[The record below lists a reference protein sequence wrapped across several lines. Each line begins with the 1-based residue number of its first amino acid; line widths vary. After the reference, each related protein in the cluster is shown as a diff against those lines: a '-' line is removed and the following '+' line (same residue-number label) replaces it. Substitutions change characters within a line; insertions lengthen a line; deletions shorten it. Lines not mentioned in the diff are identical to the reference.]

1 MRVRPLNGPQRAVL
15 VVALGSALYLF
26 GQWLL
31 ETWEFGGRRNFGWV
45 AYAPLSN
52 SINVGQLRILH
63 PWVVLLFWL
72 VLLGLWTLGSLAIFH
87 RRSETSQA
95 R

>member
-1 MRVRPLNGPQRAVL
+1 MKLRSLNGSQRGVI
-15 VVALGSALYLF
+15 VVALGFAIYIF

-31 ETWEFGGRRNFGWV
+31 ETLEFGSRPNVGWV

-52 SINVGQLRILH
+52 SFNNVGQIRILH

-72 VLLGLWTLGSLAIFH
+72 LAIAVWLVASLAIL
-87 RRSETSQA
+87 RSRSDQN
-95 R
+95 

>member
-1 MRVRPLNGPQRAVL
+1 MKRRSLNRSQRVVI
-15 VVALGSALYLF
+15 VVALGFAIYVL

-31 ETWEFGGRRNFGWV
+31 ETLEFGSRANFGWV

-52 SINVGQLRILH
+52 SFNNVGQIRILD

-72 VLLGLWTLGSLAIFH
+72 LAIAVWLVASLAIL
-87 RRSETSQA
+87 RDRTDES
-95 R
+95 

>member
-1 MRVRPLNGPQRAVL
+1 MKDRSLNGSQRGVI
-15 VVALGSALYLF
+15 VVALGFAIYIV

-31 ETWEFGGRRNFGWV
+31 ETVEFGSRPNVGWV

-52 SINVGQLRILH
+52 SFHNVGQIRILH

-72 VLLGLWTLGSLAIFH
+72 LAIAVWLIASLAILRNRTH
-87 RRSETSQA
+87 QS
-95 R
+95 